1 MAQGNPNHPVT
12 QQMQTEWHKI
22 CAIMMLAVDRTEFEI
37 TPELVNDFVA
47 SGKMIACDLRGG
59 RMVIRLMT
67 EAEGERLARQEGGLP
82 S

>member
-1 MAQGNPNHPVT
+1 MSQGNPNHPVT
-12 QQMQTEWHKI
+12 QSMQTEWHKI
-22 CAIMMLAVDRTEFEI
+22 CALMMLGQGLTEFEV
-37 TPELVNDFVA
+37 TPALIAQLSE

-82 S
+82 L